1 MFFNTFEFNE
11 LLCCWV
17 NQSRS
22 LFPPVSTVF
31 WNTDT
36 IPLATTLISPGR
48 IITID
53 ILQFWIFLK
62 VRDWY
67 RFFGLFYLLLWILHF
82 QKILSISVLFRSLTV
97 DFFFTAWSWWETQTQ
112 ISLIFCWKPKQIALH
127 GQNGFP
133 TSNQRVLRLDLGISK
148 PHAN

>member
-36 IPLATTLISPGR
+36 IPLATTLISRQDNNYRYSP
-48 IITID
+48 
-53 ILQFWIFLK
+53 ILNIPESERLIS
-62 VRDWY
+62 
-67 RFFGLFYLLLWILHF
+67 FFGLLYLLLWILHF

>member
-1 MFFNTFEFNE
+1 MLLSKPKQITFPSCVHSLLKYWYNTLGNHPYI
-11 LLCCWV
+11 
-17 NQSRS
+17 SRQDNNYRYS
-22 LFPPVSTVF
+22 PIL
-31 WNTDT
+31 N
-36 IPLATTLISPGR
+36 IPESERLIS
-48 IITID
+48 
-53 ILQFWIFLK
+53 
-62 VRDWY
+62 
-67 RFFGLFYLLLWILHF
+67 FFGLLYLLLWILHF

-148 PHAN
+148 PHAK